1 MKLKD
6 SPHPYAI
13 ITIFF
18 WSLAYVLT
26 RLSLRCFSAF
36 SLGFLR
42 YFVATCALLVI
53 AVVTKMRRPKI
64 ADYKWFFFA
73 GALGFFLYMIAF
85 NKGCETVTA
94 STSSVII
101 AIVPIMTALLAR
113 IFYREKL
120 RCFQWIAITV
130 GFIGVTVL
138 TLMKGLFMI
147 NTGLFWLL
155 LAAADLSVYNLLLR
169 KLTKKYSALQTTTYC
184 IIAGTILL
192 AVFLP
197 NSVKEVHRASVPML
211 LYVAALGIFSSAIAY
226 AAWSQAFAKAQKTS
240 TVSNYMFITPFLT
253 SLLGFFIAHEK
264 PDLSTFLG
272 GAIILT
278 GLFVFNYGDKIFR
291 KMSRNKRK

>member
-18 WSLAYVLT
+18 WSLAYVFT

-64 ADYKWFFFA
+64 ADFKWFFFA

-85 NKGCETVTA
+85 NKGCITVTA

-155 LAAADLSVYNLLLR
+155 LAA
-169 KLTKKYSALQTTTYC
+169 
-184 IIAGTILL
+184 
-192 AVFLP
+192 
-197 NSVKEVHRASVPML
+197 VHRASVPML

-291 KMSRNKRK
+291 KISRSKRK